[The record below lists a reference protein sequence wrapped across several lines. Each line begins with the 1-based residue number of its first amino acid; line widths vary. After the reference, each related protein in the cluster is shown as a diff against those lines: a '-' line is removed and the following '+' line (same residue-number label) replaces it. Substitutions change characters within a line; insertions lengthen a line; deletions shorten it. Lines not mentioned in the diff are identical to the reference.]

1 MIKEQ
6 ILNKLQEFNIPRLLD
21 ETNNLFGRFENSG
34 DFNLFLDILNN
45 FPKIKTKHF
54 IPFARTVEIGKREE
68 IEDSEN
74 RIIIENLK
82 KLMPWRKGP
91 FSIFGNFID
100 SEWQSWM
107 KWERVGK
114 NIKSLKGKS
123 ILDIGCGNGY
133 YSLRMLAQNPRL
145 IIGLEPFL
153 LNLFQFYA
161 VSSFLEKTNIAVLPS
176 IFEEIPQNLR
186 YFDITF
192 SMGVLYHRRS
202 PFDHLYQLKQATKP
216 GGQVVLETLVID
228 GKNSEVLVP
237 QDRYAKMRNV
247 WFIPS
252 ILTLESWLKRM
263 NFTQIQLVDV
273 SVTTTVEQRKTEWM
287 QLESLEDF
295 LSEDKTKTLEGLP
308 LPKRAT
314 FVMEVL

>member
-6 ILNKLQEFNIPRLLD
+6 ITNKLLEFNLPKFLD
-21 ETNNLFGRFENSG
+21 ETTNLFGRFENSS
-34 DFNLFLDILNN
+34 DFNLFSGILNN
-45 FPKIKTKHF
+45 FPQIQTNHF
-54 IPFARTVEIGKREE
+54 IPFANTVEIGNREE

-74 RIIIENLK
+74 RIIIQNLK
-82 KLMPWRKGP
+82 KLSPWRKGP

-107 KWERVGK
+107 KWERVEK
-114 NIKSLKGKS
+114 NIKPLKGKS

-176 IFEEIPQNLR
+176 TFEEIPQDLR
-186 YFDITF
+186 YFDIVF

-202 PFDHLYQLKQATKP
+202 PFKHLHQLKQAAKS
-216 GGQVVLETLVID
+216 GGQAILETLVID
-228 GKNSEVLVP
+228 GKNGEVLVP

-252 ILTLESWLKRM
+252 ILTLESWLKKM
-263 NFTQIQLVDV
+263 NFTEIQLVDV
-273 SVTTTVEQRKTEWM
+273 SVTTTSEQRKTEWM
-287 QLESLEDF
+287 QFESLEDF

-314 FVMEVL
+314 FVMEVP